1 MVTGDVAG
9 GGAWQWGVA
18 EEEHG
23 TWMGVAVGG
32 EGQGDGDGTGR
43 V

>member
-1 MVTGDVAG
+1 M
-9 GGAWQWGVA
+9 WQ
-18 EEEHG
+18 EEGHG